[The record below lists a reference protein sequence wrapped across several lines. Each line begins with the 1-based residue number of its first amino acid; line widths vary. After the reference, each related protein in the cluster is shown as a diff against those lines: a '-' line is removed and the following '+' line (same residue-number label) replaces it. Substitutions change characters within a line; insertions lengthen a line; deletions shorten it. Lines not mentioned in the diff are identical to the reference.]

1 MSLQSEFFTL
11 SQNEMKGRFSSLG
24 AGVSSL
30 SLDGKDLILTF
41 EHDEDYL
48 SASGFFGKTLGRIA
62 GRIPSPFV
70 LDGKE
75 YEVKNSE
82 DGISLH
88 GGNKDSFSFLPF
100 EGRVEEDEKEKRVI
114 FTHCSLELL

>member
-70 LDGKE
+70 LGGKE
-75 YEVKNSE
+75 YEVKNE
-82 DGISLH
+82 WQ
-88 GGNKDSFSFLPF
+88 
-100 EGRVEEDEKEKRVI
+100 
-114 FTHCSLELL
+114 T